1 MAPPPDFGDPRGR
14 RPQSVIGRSRW
25 RTAPDAISRSPG
37 HIAGVGDPSADREPL
52 RRVRCAYC
60 DEVIG
65 TYERMVLDTHHGARE
80 TSLAADPSL
89 YGTEQACFP
98 RYCYRQAHGDGD

>member
-1 MAPPPDFGDPRGR
+1 M
-14 RPQSVIGRSRW
+14 
-25 RTAPDAISRSPG
+25 
-37 HIAGVGDPSADREPL
+37 
-52 RRVRCAYC
+52 RCAYC